1 MKELAW
7 SGEAVFRFLSCV
19 HLFLRQSPVP
29 LNYQKSKFAQLCL
42 GNRHAP
48 VFRIKYFSPSALLS
62 AHGANNCGFAHR
74 DQGFL
79 CQCDISFI
87 KPIFFTQGG
96 GGVREG
102 GQPGDLLHQPR
113 LPLPLLHC
121 FLLGEER
128 GFYPRQEVKM
138 IKVMAL
144 ICQNIIPKGKD
155 NNDIK
160 LCLKFAQSPFLNNSR
175 QSSRHHHQGIIGFNS
190 HTIIIAINWNSRQ
203 SIIFVVSPEFAVTGS
218 ICREGRKPGQLSSP
232 TDLVLWWWYFRWF
245 WSSI

>member
-19 HLFLRQSPVP
+19 HLFWWQSPVP

-42 GNRHAP
+42 HAP
-48 VFRIKYFSPSALLS
+48 VFRIKIFQPQCAALCPWSQQLWVCAS
-62 AHGANNCGFAHR
+62 GSRFPLPVWS
-74 DQGFL
+74 FL
-79 CQCDISFI
+79 YQT
-87 KPIFFTQGG
+87 FTQGG

-138 IKVMAL
+138 IKVMVL

-160 LCLKFAQSPFLNNSR
+160 SCLKFAQSPFLNNSR

-232 TDLVLWWWYFRWF
+232 TDLVFESGDIF
-245 WSSI
+245 DDFDHQFD

>member
-79 CQCDISFI
+79 CQCDLSFI

-138 IKVMAL
+138 IKVMVL

-160 LCLKFAQSPFLNNSR
+160 LGLNLHN
-175 QSSRHHHQGIIGFNS
+175 HLF
-190 HTIIIAINWNSRQ
+190 
-203 SIIFVVSPEFAVTGS
+203 
-218 ICREGRKPGQLSSP
+218 
-232 TDLVLWWWYFRWF
+232 
-245 WSSI
+245 

>member
-1 MKELAW
+1 MKELGL

-19 HLFLRQSPVP
+19 HLAAKPCAVKLPKVKICPIVQW
-29 LNYQKSKFAQLCL
+29 
-42 GNRHAP
+42 HAP

-128 GFYPRQEVKM
+128 SFYTRQEVKM
-138 IKVMAL
+138 IKVMVL

-160 LCLKFAQSPFLNNSR
+160 LCLKFAQSPFLNNSK

-232 TDLVLWWWYFRWF
+232 TDLVFESGDIF
-245 WSSI
+245 DDFDHQFD